1 MNPRN
6 SKRIKKNWAIRTS
19 NFSEFQKT
27 WKEKA
32 PRSHIGRRNF
42 DKIPLNPLPNPN
54 SMNIQKNK
62 LLISLFALLISC
74 FFLGSAAWA
83 EPVSSV
89 DKFFR
94 SGGVLTTPETYPTIE
109 TARQLLLAQE
119 RAEVNLFAHTRRLT
133 PTDDQPV
140 VRMNRDTY
148 YSFAV
153 VDVSKGATVTL
164 PPVPEGKYI
173 SVQPVTEDHRI
184 QPMSYGSGTYQ
195 LATHLGSHLYLIV
208 RLDSTLSQEE
218 ANALQDAMVIDA
230 ASAEPFLAEPVDKDA
245 FETVERSLREKLAEL
260 ATADPGNVAKGMFTA
275 PTDDTR
281 GLYTFDK
288 YTVGAAVGWGGA
300 QLRDN
305 LYESSPDYPAKGCYE
320 ATFEDP
326 DNGAFW
332 SFTIYDKKGFMF
344 NDVAHMSSDIASPN
358 ADGTFTVRFGCG
370 TNAANNVPITND
382 TGVFNYVVRHYIPS
396 ERVRD
401 EGYRLAPLISKVQ

>member
-1 MNPRN
+1 MRLL
-6 SKRIKKNWAIRTS
+6 IRTGVKVIRGLVARRIIDEHASRWCIISIVFWEKLQSKSLLNS
-19 NFSEFQKT
+19 NNMK
-27 WKEKA
+27 
-32 PRSHIGRRNF
+32 
-42 DKIPLNPLPNPN
+42 
-54 SMNIQKNK
+54 IQKNK
-62 LLISLFALLISC
+62 LPLLS
-74 FFLGSAAWA
+74 FTLLAGNFLLGSTAWA

-94 SGGVLTTPETYPTIE
+94 SGGVVTTPETYPTIE

-133 PTDDQPV
+133 PTDDQPI

-148 YSFAV
+148 YSFVV
-153 VDVSKGATVTL
+153 VDVSKGATITL

-195 LATHLGSHLYLIV
+195 LATHFGSHLYLIV

-245 FETVERSLREKLAEL
+245 FEAVERSLREKLVEL
-260 ATADPGNVAKGMFTA
+260 VTADPGNVARGMFTA
-275 PTDDTR
+275 PTDDSR

-332 SFTIYDKKGFMF
+332 SFTIYDKRGFMF

-358 ADGTFTVRFGCG
+358 TDGTYTVRFGCG
-370 TNAANNVPITND
+370 ENGANNVPIANE
-382 TGVFNYVVRHYIPS
+382 TGVFNFVVRHYIPS

-401 EGYRLAPLISKVQ
+401 KGYRLAPLISQVE

>member
-94 SGGVLTTPETYPTIE
+94 SGGVVTTPETYPTIE

-119 RAEVNLFAHTRRLT
+119 RAEVNLFAHTRKLT

-275 PTDDTR
+275 PTDDSR

-382 TGVFNYVVRHYIPS
+382 TGVFNFVVRHYIPS

-401 EGYRLAPLISKVQ
+401 EGYRLAPLISKVE

>member
-1 MNPRN
+1 MNN
-6 SKRIKKNWAIRTS
+6 
-19 NFSEFQKT
+19 
-27 WKEKA
+27 
-32 PRSHIGRRNF
+32 
-42 DKIPLNPLPNPN
+42 
-54 SMNIQKNK
+54 QKNK
-62 LLISLFALLISC
+62 LPLLSVTLLVGNLL
-74 FFLGSAAWA
+74 LGSAAWA
-83 EPVSSV
+83 EPVASI

-94 SGGVLTTPETYPTIE
+94 SGGVVTTPETYPTIE

-119 RAEVNLFAHTRRLT
+119 RAKVNVFAHIRKLT
-133 PTDDQPV
+133 PTDDQPI

-148 YSFAV
+148 YSFVV

-195 LATHLGSHLYLIV
+195 LATHFGSHLYLIV

-275 PTDDTR
+275 PTDDSR

-358 ADGTFTVRFGCG
+358 ADGTYTVRFGCG

-382 TGVFNYVVRHYIPS
+382 TGVFNFVVRHYIPS

-401 EGYRLAPLISKVQ
+401 KGYRLAPLISKVE

>member
-19 NFSEFQKT
+19 NFLEFQKT
-27 WKEKA
+27 WEEKA
-32 PRSHIGRRNF
+32 RRSHIGRRNF
-42 DKIPLNPLPNPN
+42 DKIPFNPLPNPN

-62 LLISLFALLISC
+62 LLISLFALLVSC

-94 SGGVLTTPETYPTIE
+94 SGGVVTTPETYPTIE

-119 RAEVNLFAHTRRLT
+119 RAKVNLFAHTRKLT

-195 LATHLGSHLYLIV
+195 LATHFGSHLYLIV

-275 PTDDTR
+275 PTDDSR

-358 ADGTFTVRFGCG
+358 TDGTYTVRFGCG
-370 TNAANNVPITND
+370 ENAANNVPITNE
-382 TGVFNYVVRHYIPS
+382 TGVFNFVVRHYIPS

-401 EGYRLAPLISKVQ
+401 KGYRLAPLISKVE

>member
-1 MNPRN
+1 MKPRN

-27 WKEKA
+27 WEEKA
-32 PRSHIGRRNF
+32 RRSHIGRRNF
-42 DKIPLNPLPNPN
+42 DKIPFNPLPNPN

-62 LLISLFALLISC
+62 LLISLFALLVSC

-153 VDVSKGATVTL
+153 VDVSKGATITL

-195 LATHLGSHLYLIV
+195 LATHFGSHLYLIV

-230 ASAEPFLAEPVDKDA
+230 ASAEPFLAEPVDKDT
-245 FETVERSLREKLAEL
+245 FEAVERSLREKLVEL

-275 PTDDTR
+275 PTDDSR

-332 SFTIYDKKGFMF
+332 SFTIYNKKGFMF

-358 ADGTFTVRFGCG
+358 TDGTYTVRFGCG
-370 TNAANNVPITND
+370 ENAVNNVPIAND
-382 TGVFNYVVRHYIPS
+382 TGVFNFVVRHYIPS

-401 EGYRLAPLISKVQ
+401 EGYRLAPLISKVE

>member
-27 WKEKA
+27 WEEKA
-32 PRSHIGRRNF
+32 RRSHIGRRNF
-42 DKIPLNPLPNPN
+42 DKIPFNPLPNPN

-62 LLISLFALLISC
+62 LLISLFALLVSC

-94 SGGVLTTPETYPTIE
+94 SGGVVTTPETYPTIE

-119 RAEVNLFAHTRRLT
+119 RAKVNLFAHTRKLT

-275 PTDDTR
+275 PTDDSR

-358 ADGTFTVRFGCG
+358 ADGTYTVRFGCG

-382 TGVFNYVVRHYIPS
+382 TGVFNFVVRHYIPS

-401 EGYRLAPLISKVQ
+401 EGYRLAPLISKVE

>member
-27 WKEKA
+27 WEEKA
-32 PRSHIGRRNF
+32 RRSHIGRRNF
-42 DKIPLNPLPNPN
+42 DKIPFNPLPNPN

-62 LLISLFALLISC
+62 LLISLFALLVSC

-153 VDVSKGATVTL
+153 VDVSKGASITL

-184 QPMSYGSGTYQ
+184 QPMSYGSGTYH
-195 LATHLGSHLYLIV
+195 LATHFGSHLYLIV

-245 FETVERSLREKLAEL
+245 FEAVERSLREKLVEL
-260 ATADPGNVAKGMFTA
+260 VTADPGNVARGMFTA
-275 PTDDTR
+275 PTDDSR

-332 SFTIYDKKGFMF
+332 SFTIYNKKGFMF

-358 ADGTFTVRFGCG
+358 TDGTYTVRFGCG
-370 TNAANNVPITND
+370 ENAVNNVPIAND
-382 TGVFNYVVRHYIPS
+382 TGVFNFVVRHYIPS

-401 EGYRLAPLISKVQ
+401 EGYRLAPLISKVE

>member
-275 PTDDTR
+275 PTDDSR

-332 SFTIYDKKGFMF
+332 SFTIYDKRGFMF

-382 TGVFNYVVRHYIPS
+382 TGVFNFVVRHYIPS

-401 EGYRLAPLISKVQ
+401 EGYRLAPLISKVE

>member
-1 MNPRN
+1 MNN
-6 SKRIKKNWAIRTS
+6 
-19 NFSEFQKT
+19 
-27 WKEKA
+27 
-32 PRSHIGRRNF
+32 
-42 DKIPLNPLPNPN
+42 
-54 SMNIQKNK
+54 QKNK
-62 LLISLFALLISC
+62 LPLLSVT
-74 FFLGSAAWA
+74 LLAGNLLVGSAAWA

-89 DKFFR
+89 DKFLG
-94 SGGVLTTPETYPTIE
+94 SGGVVTTPETYPTIE

-119 RAEVNLFAHTRRLT
+119 RAKVNVFAHVRKLT
-133 PTDDQPV
+133 PTDDQPI

-148 YSFAV
+148 YSFVV

-195 LATHLGSHLYLIV
+195 LATHFGSHLYLIV

-218 ANALQDAMVIDA
+218 ANALQDAIVIDA

-245 FETVERSLREKLAEL
+245 FETVERSLREKLVEL
-260 ATADPGNVAKGMFTA
+260 VTADPGNVAQGMFTA
-275 PTDDTR
+275 PTDDSR

-300 QLRDN
+300 QLKDN

-326 DNGAFW
+326 GNGAFW

-358 ADGTFTVRFGCG
+358 ADGTYTVRFGCG
-370 TNAANNVPITND
+370 TNAANNVPIANE
-382 TGVFNYVVRHYIPS
+382 TGVFNFVVRHYIPS

-401 EGYRLAPLISKVQ
+401 EGYRLAPLISKVE

>member
-94 SGGVLTTPETYPTIE
+94 SGGVVTTPETYPTIE

-119 RAEVNLFAHTRRLT
+119 RAEVNLFAHTRKLT

-275 PTDDTR
+275 PTDDSR

-320 ATFEDP
+320 APFEDP

-382 TGVFNYVVRHYIPS
+382 TGVFNFVVRHYIPS

-401 EGYRLAPLISKVQ
+401 EGYRLAPLISKVE

>member
-1 MNPRN
+1 
-6 SKRIKKNWAIRTS
+6 
-19 NFSEFQKT
+19 
-27 WKEKA
+27 
-32 PRSHIGRRNF
+32 
-42 DKIPLNPLPNPN
+42 
-54 SMNIQKNK
+54 MNIQKNK

-119 RAEVNLFAHTRRLT
+119 RAEVNLFAHTRKLT

-275 PTDDTR
+275 PTDDSR

-358 ADGTFTVRFGCG
+358 TDGTYTVRFGCG
-370 TNAANNVPITND
+370 DNAANNVPIANE
-382 TGVFNYVVRHYIPS
+382 TGVFNFVVRHYIPS

-401 EGYRLAPLISKVQ
+401 KGYR

>member
-94 SGGVLTTPETYPTIE
+94 SGGVVTTPETYPTIE

-275 PTDDTR
+275 PTDDSR

-382 TGVFNYVVRHYIPS
+382 TGVFNFVVRHYIPS

-401 EGYRLAPLISKVQ
+401 EGYRLAPLISKVE

>member
-94 SGGVLTTPETYPTIE
+94 SGGVVTTPETYPTIE

-275 PTDDTR
+275 PTDDSR

-358 ADGTFTVRFGCG
+358 TDGTYTVRFGCG

-382 TGVFNYVVRHYIPS
+382 TGVFNFVVRHYIPS

-401 EGYRLAPLISKVQ
+401 EGYRLAPLISKVE